1 MRYLLDVN
9 LLIALSFERHQFHER
24 ATQWAIQE
32 QGSTL
37 LSCSITEL
45 GCIRILA
52 NTPEYGLSLEQA
64 RTILLRLKS
73 SQRTRFEILAD
84 SNDISKLPAWV
95 QTPRQTTDGH
105 LLALANAHNAK
116 LATFDSKIPGAF
128 LIP

>member
-24 ATQWAIQE
+24 ATQWALGE
-32 QGSTL
+32 QGSAL
-37 LSCSITEL
+37 LTCSITEL

-73 SQRTRFEILAD
+73 NQRLRLEILAD
-84 SNDISKLPAWV
+84 NNDISRLPAWV
-95 QTPRQTTDGH
+95 QTPKQTTDGH
-105 LLALANAHNAK
+105 LLELAKTHKAV
-116 LATFDSKIPGAF
+116 LATLDAKIPGAF